1 MINLK
6 PTSINSFHGSF
17 LYDQVVDENHF
28 FVKLTEAIDWAAFTR
43 KLMKLY
49 KGGGES
55 GPPPYDPALILRMLL
70 VSYFYHISERQTEEF
85 VRYFLPAKYFVGLGV
100 DQLPPDHSSLTVF
113 KDRLLAHSGQKAVES
128 LFNEIIRQ
136 AKQRR
141 IRFGSL
147 QIIDSTHVYADVN
160 PGKDEKRQ
168 ETKAK
173 PPRDPDSAW
182 GVKRVKP
189 VKDKYGKT
197 RQIPETFFGYK
208 IHASVN
214 HQADLVTSLMI
225 TNGAAYD
232 GSCLLPL
239 VNKDFGKGLPV
250 AAVTADKGYDDGDL
264 IYSLEQQD
272 ILAAIALKK
281 TRTAPKWQELKANPD
296 YQDALNK
303 RKQIERLFGEAKLH
317 HGLNRCR
324 YLTKHRTAI
333 QAYLTFMVI
342 NLKRLVKHL
351 GQSPPPTP
359 ALATSDVALAYAM
372 ARGPT

>member
-6 PTSINSFHGSF
+6 PTSLNSFHGSF

-28 FVKLTEAIDWAAFTR
+28 FVKLAAVIDWTAFTR

-49 KGGGES
+49 KGGGEY

-70 VSYFYHISERQTEEF
+70 VSYLYHISERQTEEF

-113 KDRLLAHSGQKAVES
+113 KERLLAHSGVKAVES
-128 LFNEIIRQ
+128 LFDEIIRQ
-136 AKQRR
+136 AKKRH

-147 QIIDSTHVYADVN
+147 QIIDSTHVIADVN
-160 PGKDEKRQ
+160 PGKDDRRQ
-168 ETKAK
+168 ETEAK

-182 GVKRVKP
+182 GVKRIKP
-189 VKDKYGKT
+189 VKDKDGKT

-239 VNKDFGKGLPV
+239 VNKDFGKGLTV
-250 AAVTADKGYDDGDL
+250 GTVTADKGYDDGDL

-281 TRTAPKWQELKANPD
+281 TRTAPKWQELKDNPD

-303 RKQIERLFGEAKLH
+303 RRQIERLFGEAKLH
-317 HGLNRCR
+317 HGLGRCR

-359 ALATSDVALAYAM
+359 ALAYAM

>member
-17 LYDQVVDENHF
+17 LYDQVVDEHHF
-28 FVKLTEAIDWAAFTR
+28 FVKLAAAIDWAAFTR

-49 KGGGES
+49 KGGGEY

-70 VSYFYHISERQTEEF
+70 VSYLYHISERQTEEF

-113 KDRLLAHSGQKAVES
+113 KDRLLAHSGQKAVEA

-136 AKQRR
+136 AKQRH

-147 QIIDSTHVYADVN
+147 QIIDSTHVSAYVN
-160 PGKDEKRQ
+160 PGKDDKRR
-168 ETKAK
+168 ETQGK

-182 GVKRVKP
+182 GTKRVKP
-189 VKDKYGKT
+189 VKDKDGKT

-214 HQADLVTSLMI
+214 HQTDLVTSLMI
-225 TNGAAYD
+225 TDGSAYD
-232 GSCLLPL
+232 GALLSPL
-239 VNKDFGKGLPV
+239 VNKDLGKGLMID
-250 AAVTADKGYDDGDL
+250 AVTADKGYDDGDL
-264 IYSLEQQD
+264 ICFLEDKD
-272 ILAAIALKK
+272 ILPAINLKK
-281 TRTAPKWQELKANPD
+281 TRTAPKWQDLRANPD
-296 YQDALNK
+296 YQNALNK

-324 YLTKHRTAI
+324 YLTKQRTAI
-333 QAYLTFMVI
+333 QAYLTFMVM
-342 NLKRLVKHL
+342 NLKRLVKHVS
-351 GQSPPPTP
+351 QSPPPTP
-359 ALATSDVALAYAM
+359 ALAYAM